1 MAGPLLL
8 QQPMAVLTSMGPVSV
23 TQGSESSPFQLQEE
37 QLKELEVLSP
47 EKAFKRHTTAG
58 FKYLK
63 KYQYERVNSNY
74 TQRKMVH
81 SECKP

>member
-1 MAGPLLL
+1 
-8 QQPMAVLTSMGPVSV
+8 MAVTTSMGPVSA
-23 TQGSESSPFQLQEE
+23 TQGSESSPFRLQEE

-63 KYQYERVNSNY
+63 EYQYERVNSNY
-74 TQRKMVH
+74 TERKVVD
-81 SECKP
+81 SECKT

>member
-1 MAGPLLL
+1 VAGPLLL
-8 QQPMAVLTSMGPVSV
+8 QELMAVTTSMGPVSA
-23 TQGSESSPFQLQEE
+23 TQGSESSPFRLQEE

-63 KYQYERVNSNY
+63 EYQYERVNSNY
-74 TQRKMVH
+74 TERKVVD
-81 SECKP
+81 SECKT